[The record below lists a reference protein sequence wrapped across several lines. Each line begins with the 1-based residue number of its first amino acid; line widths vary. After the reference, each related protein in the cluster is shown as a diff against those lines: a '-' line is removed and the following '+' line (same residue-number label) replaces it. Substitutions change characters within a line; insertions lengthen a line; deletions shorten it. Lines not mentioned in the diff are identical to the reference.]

1 MVISAPFSSRIGSL
15 TGPTVGRKK
24 HRRSDS
30 AAKLQKKHS
39 KCKYRQFEYISKLI
53 YVQIGR

>member
-30 AAKLQKKHS
+30 AAKLQKNIPNVNIANLNTS
-39 KCKYRQFEYISKLI
+39 AN
-53 YVQIGR
+53 